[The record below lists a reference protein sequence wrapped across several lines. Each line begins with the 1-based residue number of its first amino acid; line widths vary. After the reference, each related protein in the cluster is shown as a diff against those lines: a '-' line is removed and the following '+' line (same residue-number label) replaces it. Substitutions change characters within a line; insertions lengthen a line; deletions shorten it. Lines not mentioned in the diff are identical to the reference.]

1 MTGKYGGY
9 TAFKNIID
17 IIKKD
22 KKVDFKL
29 LVTDQHMNS
38 QFGETANI
46 IKNEIKKENLIF
58 LKTLK
63 QKDTT
68 ISKLKPGVGGE
79 IHITD
84 AIRKMIYKNEKF
96 VAHRFLG
103 KYLDCGSMEGYIN
116 SSKEISNL

>member
-38 QFGETANI
+38 QFGQTANI
-46 IKNEIKKENLIF
+46 IKNEIKKKI
-58 LKTLK
+58 
-63 QKDTT
+63 
-68 ISKLKPGVGGE
+68 
-79 IHITD
+79 
-84 AIRKMIYKNEKF
+84 
-96 VAHRFLG
+96 
-103 KYLDCGSMEGYIN
+103 
-116 SSKEISNL
+116 

>member
-58 LKTLK
+58 
-63 QKDTT
+63 
-68 ISKLKPGVGGE
+68 
-79 IHITD
+79 
-84 AIRKMIYKNEKF
+84 F
-96 VAHRFLG
+96 
-103 KYLDCGSMEGYIN
+103 
-116 SSKEISNL
+116 